1 MPIIDARKIKGVR
14 VKAPYERIIKVLLA
28 PDTQDD
34 VKEISITMGI
44 IYPHSRNDLHTHEG
58 TEILYIVTGHGKAV
72 MGDKTFE
79 IGPDCI
85 IVATPGLPHQQ
96 INESDET
103 MKMYAVWTPAV
114 TGKEVLDRALKA
126 AGEKTR

>member
-1 MPIIDARKIKGVR
+1 MPVIDARKIEGVK

-44 IYPHSRNDLHTHEG
+44 IYPHSHNDLHKHEG
-58 TEILYIVTGHGKAV
+58 TEILYIVTGWGRAV
-72 MGDKTFE
+72 MGDRTVE
-79 IGPDCI
+79 IGPDSV
-85 IVATPGLPHQQ
+85 IVATPGLMHQQ

-114 TGKEVLDRALKA
+114 SGKEVLDRALEA
-126 AGEKTR
+126 AGQ